1 MTTEAHPHRITTE
14 PVKNRVKVFIGEVQV
29 AESVHAIALH
39 EGSLPVRYYMPLH
52 DVRQDLIKPSDKT
65 SHCPFK
71 GDATYRS
78 VNIDGTI
85 HEDILWVYE
94 HPLPE
99 REDIT
104 GMLAFYNDRVDIV
117 LE

>member
-1 MTTEAHPHRITTE
+1 MSDPHRITTE
-14 PVKNRVKVFIGEVQV
+14 PVNGRVKVFISGVQV
-29 AESVHAIALH
+29 AESTRAIALK

-52 DVRQDLIKPSDKT
+52 DVREDLLRPSEKT

-71 GDATYRS
+71 GDASYHS
-78 VNIDGTI
+78 IEVDGTI
-85 HEDILWVYE
+85 DEDIVWTYVD
-94 HPLPE
+94 PLPE
-99 REDIT
+99 RKDIA